1 MISIDKIYVLNLQ
14 RRLDRR
20 LHIQNEFTK
29 SNRLNNSYEIFTA
42 VDGNLIDSNGSHDI
56 ITIDALSRIN
66 NPSDHEYGLHF
77 NTGSLAILYS
87 YMNLCSEAET
97 NQHTYLIFEDDIT
110 ISDTFDSDLQLI
122 QNELPEDF
130 DLCYLGYCVGSDCKF
145 EPYTDNL
152 VIPKGQ
158 LNCLYGFLLSPIGA
172 KKIMQMKPF
181 EYQIDTQLYLNFNNM
196 KVFCANN
203 KLVNCNQEFSS
214 DGQI

>member
-1 MISIDKIYVLNLQ
+1 MITIDKIYVLNLQ

-20 LHIQNEFTK
+20 LRIQNEFVK

-42 VDGNLIDSNGSHDI
+42 IDGNVIDPNGSHNI
-56 ITIDALSRIN
+56 ITTDALNRFNS
-66 NPSDHEYGLHF
+66 PPEHECGIHF
-77 NTGSLAILYS
+77 TTGSLAILYS
-87 YMNLCSEAET
+87 YMKLFRDAEI
-97 NQHTYLIFEDDIT
+97 NHQTYLIFEDDIT

-130 DLCYLGYCVGSDCKF
+130 DLCYLGYCIGLDCKF
-145 EPYTDNL
+145 EPYTNNL
-152 VIPKGQ
+152 VIPNGQ

-196 KVFCANN
+196 KVFCAKN
-203 KLVNCNQEFSS
+203 KLVNCNLEFSS